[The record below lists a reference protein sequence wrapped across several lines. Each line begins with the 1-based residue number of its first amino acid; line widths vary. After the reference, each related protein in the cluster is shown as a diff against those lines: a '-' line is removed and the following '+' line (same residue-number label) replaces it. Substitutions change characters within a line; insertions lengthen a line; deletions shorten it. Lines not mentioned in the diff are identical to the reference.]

1 LRVSDFEEEFI
12 LLKKFL
18 SAMIFCLSVAVSCSA
33 AEFELVSYSA
43 HVKLQ
48 WLAMTGDPDAQQIL
62 KQLGKTNIYGRQN
75 LHDFERVEKVNG
87 IYQEIC
93 YATTVEYVQKNNYK
107 NIFDIGGGYSPRAM
121 VFAKEGRKY
130 YSGELAAVAVSAN
143 DVMSKILE
151 PQYMKNI
158 TYDEVLAEDHD
169 AFMEVAKTM
178 DGKIC
183 IVEQGL
189 MIYLNQDRLADM
201 YENIRD
207 VLKRNGGCFI
217 TSDMS
222 TRELFKDITEM
233 LYGKDQ
239 VELIYSETKD
249 MYEELFDSLINEENF
264 DNQLDAV
271 GYAEEDLNLHIKKV
285 PLLSDV
291 SKLHSTKNLSA
302 AQVEQ
307 LKKICAKNYLWVMTV
322 D

>member
-1 LRVSDFEEEFI
+1 
-12 LLKKFL
+12 
-18 SAMIFCLSVAVSCSA
+18 
-33 AEFELVSYSA
+33 
-43 HVKLQ
+43 
-48 WLAMTGDPDAQQIL
+48 
-62 KQLGKTNIYGRQN
+62 
-75 LHDFERVEKVNG
+75 
-87 IYQEIC
+87 
-93 YATTVEYVQKNNYK
+93 
-107 NIFDIGGGYSPRAM
+107 
-121 VFAKEGRKY
+121 
-130 YSGELAAVAVSAN
+130 
-143 DVMSKILE
+143 
-151 PQYMKNI
+151 
-158 TYDEVLAEDHD
+158 
-169 AFMEVAKTM
+169 
-178 DGKIC
+178 
-183 IVEQGL
+183 
-189 MIYLNQDRLADM
+189 M